1 MVVKTMMKNADN
13 AIEGAKMPLYM
24 LSSGFIY
31 IGYIAMFLGV
41 TYVSPKYIRTLSNIT
56 YIFIALLLLYKFNP
70 FKEVSGITEYDSKLI
85 SLSAS
90 FILFNLGVTEY
101 ALSFFDTVKN
111 TFGV

>member
-1 MVVKTMMKNADN
+1 MVVKTIFERADSM
-13 AIEGAKMPLYM
+13 IEGTKKPLY
-24 LSSGFIY
+24 LISSGFVF
-31 IGYIAMFLGV
+31 IGYVAMFLGIS
-41 TYVSPKYIRTLSNIT
+41 YISPKYIRTISNIT
-56 YIFIALLLLYKFNP
+56 YVFIALLLLYKFNP
-70 FKEVSGITEYDSKLI
+70 LREVTNLSDYDSKLI